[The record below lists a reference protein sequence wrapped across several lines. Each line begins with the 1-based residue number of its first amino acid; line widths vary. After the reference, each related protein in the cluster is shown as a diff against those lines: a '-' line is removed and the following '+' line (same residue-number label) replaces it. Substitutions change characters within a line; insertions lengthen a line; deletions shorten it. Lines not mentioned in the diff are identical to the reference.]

1 MEIYYHLIEAEL
13 VHRHFTRGSAGAA
26 SSANVNTPP
35 SAYQPGG
42 KGEQGKYAKF
52 PPLQRR
58 ILEVLE
64 EMMPANTQGV
74 HVTDI
79 AHNLKFPASIDEI
92 GSTMEKLA
100 EEGQIYATID
110 DEHFAI
116 S

>member
-1 MEIYYHLIEAEL
+1 
-13 VHRHFTRGSAGAA
+13 
-26 SSANVNTPP
+26 
-35 SAYQPGG
+35 
-42 KGEQGKYAKF
+42 
-52 PPLQRR
+52 
-58 ILEVLE
+58 
-64 EMMPANTQGV
+64 MMPANTQGV

>member
-1 MEIYYHLIEAEL
+1 MEIYYHLIEAEF
-13 VHRHFTRGSAGAA
+13 VHRHFTRGAVGAA
-26 SSANVNTPP
+26 NTTSATTAP

-42 KGEQGKYAKF
+42 KGDQNKYAKF

-64 EMMPANTQGV
+64 EMMPRHEQGV
-74 HVTDI
+74 HVTAI
-79 AHNLKFPASIDEI
+79 ATGLNYPASIDEI
-92 GSTMEKLA
+92 GATMEKLA